1 MGKTMKNN
9 NNTEVVKEGKVRKVF
24 NFMNPLA
31 GVTKSTASQFKE
43 ISEVSKQVASRLNPF
58 GAYERAK
65 QNSRME
71 SFNEAYSRLNLSE
84 DDLMKSLK
92 FSLFMS
98 RLALILFFSCLFLAF
113 YFLSIGNFSTGFP
126 IISICFV
133 HIAVQH
139 RYAFRA
145 YQIKKRKLGNHKE
158 FLQDAHAWLQ

>member
-1 MGKTMKNN
+1 MKNN
-9 NNTEVVKEGKVRKVF
+9 KKVETKPVGKIRKVF
-24 NFMNPLA
+24 NFMNPLS
-31 GVTKSTASQFKE
+31 GVTKSARGQFQE
-43 ISEVSKQVASRLNPF
+43 ISDVTGEVVNRLNPI

-65 QNSRME
+65 QNSRVE
-71 SFNEAYSRLNLSE
+71 SFNEAYTRLNLSE
-84 DDLMKSLK
+84 EDLVRSFK

-113 YFLSIGNFSTGFP
+113 YFISNGNFSTGFP

-133 HIAVQH
+133 HIAIQH

-158 FLQDAHAWLQ
+158 FLQDSHEWLQ